1 MVNVLKLLE
10 SRKDKSMTE
19 KFYPEDLT
27 IALLEDGVKF
37 YKSDAGKELVI
48 KDKLN
53 EADVLRRVISS
64 LSYVLETE
72 LEE

>member
-1 MVNVLKLLE
+1 
-10 SRKDKSMTE
+10 MTE